1 MAVRI
6 IIDLDVTNPEEVIKA
21 HKGQMMGLLS
31 DVMLSKN
38 SRKKKVNLEVAKE
51 IVAALEKD
59 LPVEMEKEMVSANVR
74 YEIIQDIEMDKGQE
88 NSEY

>member
-59 LPVEMEKEMVSANVR
+59 LPIEMQKEMVAAFVR
-74 YEIIQDIEMDKGQE
+74 YEIIEDIEMDNSQE
-88 NSEY
+88 ASE

>member
-6 IIDLDVTNPEEVIKA
+6 IIDIDVTNPEAVIKA
-21 HKGQMMGLLS
+21 HRGQMLGIIS

-51 IVAALEKD
+51 IVEALEKD
-59 LPVEMEKEMVSANVR
+59 LPIEMEKEMVSANVS
-74 YEIIQDIEMDKGQE
+74 YQIIENIDMDEAQE
-88 NSEY
+88 SEE

>member
-59 LPVEMEKEMVSANVR
+59 LPIEMEKEMVAANVR
-74 YEIIQDIEMDKGQE
+74 YEIIKDIDMDKGQE